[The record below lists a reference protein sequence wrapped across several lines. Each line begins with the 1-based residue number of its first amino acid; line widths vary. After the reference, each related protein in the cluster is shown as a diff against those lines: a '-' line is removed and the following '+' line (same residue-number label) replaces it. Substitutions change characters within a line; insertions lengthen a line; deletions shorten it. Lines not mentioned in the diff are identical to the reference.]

1 MKLARSA
8 HPEATEKQLQA
19 TALEHFMCGLSDL
32 TLQERLHNRDDI
44 VSLNTAIVAANNY
57 QKKEAVLASM
67 RTTQGSSMAMAA
79 CQTKPPSRR
88 VADTQ
93 GHNSKE
99 MISVIDELK
108 KEVKELQM
116 QLQGAKAGEHRAGK
130 EQGCYQCGNIT
141 HFKRDCP
148 ILGRSRQQEAQPAAG
163 ARPKRQGE
171 DQPHCEGC
179 DRKGHWLSEC
189 WRTPTA
195 AGGAGRRRTVQNAQ
209 CLGCGRQGHWMA
221 ECWRISAASRSR
233 EPWQQTE

>member
-148 ILGRSRQQEAQPAAG
+148 ILGRSRQQEAQPLLEQDQNVRVKISLIAKDVTEKATGCQNAGGHLPRRAGPVGG
-163 ARPKRQGE
+163 ARFKMPN
-171 DQPHCEGC
+171 
-179 DRKGHWLSEC
+179 
-189 WRTPTA
+189 
-195 AGGAGRRRTVQNAQ
+195 V
-209 CLGCGRQGHWMA
+209 
-221 ECWRISAASRSR
+221 
-233 EPWQQTE
+233 